1 MKLAFYYT
9 ENYSASCIF
18 CKTKVKKLVNLN
30 VLFLKGNFYK
40 NTKNI
45 NKSINLNSV
54 NFLY

>member
-30 VLFLKGNFYK
+30 ILFLKDNFFK

>member
-1 MKLAFYYT
+1 MKLAFYYA

-30 VLFLKGNFYK
+30 VLFLNGNFYK

>member
-1 MKLAFYYT
+1 MELSFYYA

-30 VLFLKGNFYK
+30 ILFLKDNFFK